1 VTHEDDETFE
11 ALMDDIAKEE
21 EKSKKEGASIART
34 ETQRLIQEVE
44 ELLRS
49 DKATPPSSDT

>member
-49 DKATPPSSDT
+49 DTPPSSDT